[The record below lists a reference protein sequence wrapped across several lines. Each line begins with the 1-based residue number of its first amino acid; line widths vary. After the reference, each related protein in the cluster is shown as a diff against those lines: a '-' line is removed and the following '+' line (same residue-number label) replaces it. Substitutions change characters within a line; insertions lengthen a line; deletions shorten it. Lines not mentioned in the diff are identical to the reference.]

1 MAEASLDW
9 KVECLRMIQT
19 MPPTAA
25 FDEDVTPQQSLIWI
39 QDLER
44 DGYITAKFRMGIGN
58 VPNLI
63 WDVHVFEK
71 GKQMI
76 ADFEAQRTV
85 SGIWKKYHINIL
97 KWAITVLTSMLIG
110 YLLRGLNLK

>member
-9 KVECLRMIQT
+9 KIGCLRTIQT
-19 MPPTAA
+19 MPPAAA
-25 FDEDVTPQQSLIWI
+25 FEEGITPQETLIWV

-44 DGYITAKFRMGIGN
+44 DGYITAKFRMGIEN

-63 WDVHVFEK
+63 WNVHVLEK
-71 GKQMI
+71 GKQLI
-76 ADFEAQRTV
+76 ADFESQRTV